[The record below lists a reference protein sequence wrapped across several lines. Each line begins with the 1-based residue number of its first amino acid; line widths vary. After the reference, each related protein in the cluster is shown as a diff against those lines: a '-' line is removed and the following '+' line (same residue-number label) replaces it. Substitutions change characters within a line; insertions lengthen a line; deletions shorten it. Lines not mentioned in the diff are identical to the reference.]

1 MKRLESHGKR
11 GPATVNLQDKEAI
24 SHRNK
29 ALWSIVAQVHEKR
42 GIEPVESDVELNA
55 RLSLEMA
62 RLFALPRLESE
73 VIRRRAKYFAASTL
87 FLMRDHD
94 VASSETLPQ
103 FIARVLGP
111 EFLEELTSEDLQVV
125 TTTGQAAM
133 GLRADE
139 PLQGVHDGNTAMACM
154 LLLCISD
161 PSFKG

>member
-1 MKRLESHGKR
+1 MKRLEPHGKR
-11 GPATVNLQDKEAI
+11 GPATVNLQDEEAI

-55 RLSLEMA
+55 RLCLEMA
-62 RLFALPRLESE
+62 RLFALPGLESD
-73 VIRRRAKYFAASTL
+73 VIRRRAKYFAASNL
-87 FLMRDHD
+87 FLMRDDD
-94 VASSETLPQ
+94 VPSSETLPQ

-111 EFLEELTSEDLQVV
+111 QFLEGLTSEDLQAV

-133 GLRADE
+133 GLRANE
-139 PLQGVHDGNTAMACM
+139 PWQGVHDGNIAMACV